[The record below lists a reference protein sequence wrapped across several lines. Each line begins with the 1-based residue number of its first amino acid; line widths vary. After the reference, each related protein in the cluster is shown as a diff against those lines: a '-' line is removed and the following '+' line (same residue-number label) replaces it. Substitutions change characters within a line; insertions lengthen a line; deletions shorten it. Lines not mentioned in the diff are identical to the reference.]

1 MIVELSPSCRL
12 SPQWRLILTIVVITR
27 LQLAAIN
34 APSRQVDSGR
44 EILAVDIVWLAET
57 RRRGRRSLI
66 IFHCGKTTQE
76 EPPRGI

>member
-27 LQLAAIN
+27 VQLAAIN

-44 EILAVDIVWLAET
+44 EILAVDIVWLAER
-57 RRRGRRSLI
+57 RRRGRSLI
-66 IFHCGKTTQE
+66 IFNCGKTTQE